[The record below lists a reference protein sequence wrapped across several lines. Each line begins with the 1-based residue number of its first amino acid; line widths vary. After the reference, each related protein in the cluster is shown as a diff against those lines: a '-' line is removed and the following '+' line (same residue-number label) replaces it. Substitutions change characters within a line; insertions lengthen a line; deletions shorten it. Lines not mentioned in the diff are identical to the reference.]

1 MKQFYVMNLDARRV
15 IIIAG
20 LLFSLLGM
28 ALYAGMRIGKKNESV
43 KHSSFSESLGKIEI
57 PAKESEAPKT
67 AQVVLPAQADV
78 LPALT
83 KIPEAKAENSEKVI
97 AEKMSELNVATKKTP
112 EADLEVQED
121 PMISRPPRS
130 IKAETIEKT
139 TSVKAKPGEFYTIQ
153 VAAYKHK
160 KDAESTLKKIKAEGI
175 NGRIERG
182 KSLWFLRV
190 GKTKTREKLNT
201 SLKKLKGMD
210 LEPIV
215 RKLAK
220 AKVTQASED

>member
-28 ALYAGMRIGKKNESV
+28 ALYAGMRIGKKNDSV
-43 KHSSFSESLGKIEI
+43 THSSYTEPLGKIENLPKEPEI
-57 PAKESEAPKT
+57 PKAG
-67 AQVVLPAQADV
+67 QVVLPAQADV

-83 KIPEAKAENSEKVI
+83 KIPEAKAENSEKAI
-97 AEKMSELNVATKKTP
+97 SEKMSELNVPAKKATET
-112 EADLEVQED
+112 DLEVQED
-121 PMISRPPRS
+121 PMISRPPRA
-130 IKAETIEKT
+130 KKTEAAEKT
-139 TSVKAKPGEFYTIQ
+139 ATVKAKPGEFYTIQ

-160 KDAESTLKKIKAEGI
+160 KDAETTLKKIKAEGI

-201 SLKKLKGMD
+201 SLKKLRGLE